1 MGKWIRI
8 MDTPEADLEERQKS
22 YLSNLLNEEWCKRT
36 GEGLITLESSVNLL
50 QVRDLGEPG
59 V

>member
-1 MGKWIRI
+1 

-36 GEGLITLESSVNLL
+36 GEGLITDPSPNTDESHATIE
-50 QVRDLGEPG
+50 RC
-59 V
+59 

>member
-36 GEGLITLESSVNLL
+36 GEGLITDPSPNTDKSHATIE
-50 QVRDLGEPG
+50 RC
-59 V
+59 